1 LKDSITIISSS
12 RMGPGTFEA
21 KFIPLS
27 KVQQV
32 EKIIVARK
40 ERGPE
45 IDKVSYQVLPRL
57 CKNPILN
64 LLITPFILA
73 KLVKKHKAKL
83 LLAYHYIPHFYLVY
97 IAAKFTATPYILGQT
112 GTDVHRLAALPF
124 RGWFIR
130 RIIKNAMFFNV
141 PGSKSK
147 ARWNELGFDNV
158 HILHSTIDTERFI
171 PSTSDT
177 KEFDFIYIGR
187 LEVYKGLPRIF
198 NTMEELVKIYPNV
211 KMAVVGYGSLE
222 EELKTEVKKRGLD
235 GNISF
240 HGFQKD
246 TRAWLHKARI
256 FVMASDNEGL
266 PCALM
271 EAMSCGMVCISSLV
285 GNIPD
290 IIVKGKTGFGFTLAE
305 VNSLKDL
312 MQDAYENEANLETM
326 KKAARAMIEEHHS
339 HTSAIKLWENEL
351 SGVIKQ

>member
-1 LKDSITIISSS
+1 MKDSITIISSS

-32 EKIIVARK
+32 DKIIVARK

-45 IDKVSYQVLPRL
+45 ISKLSYHVLPSL
-57 CKNPILN
+57 CKNPFLN

-73 KLVKKHKAKL
+73 RLVKKHKARL

-97 IAAKFTATPYILGQT
+97 IAAKFTGTPYILGQT
-112 GTDVHRLAALPF
+112 GTDVHRLAALPV

-130 RIIKNAMFFNV
+130 RIIKHALFFNV
-141 PGSKSK
+141 PGSRSQK
-147 ARWNELGFDNV
+147 RWNEMGFDNV
-158 HILHSTIDTERFI
+158 HVLHSTIDTERFI
-171 PSTSDT
+171 PSISDT

-198 NTMEELVKIYPNV
+198 NAMEELVKIYPDI

-222 EELKTEVKKRGLD
+222 EELKTEVRERGLS

-271 EAMSCGMVCISSLV
+271 EAMSCGMVCISS
-285 GNIPD
+285 
-290 IIVKGKTGFGFTLAE
+290 
-305 VNSLKDL
+305 
-312 MQDAYENEANLETM
+312 
-326 KKAARAMIEEHHS
+326 
-339 HTSAIKLWENEL
+339 
-351 SGVIKQ
+351 